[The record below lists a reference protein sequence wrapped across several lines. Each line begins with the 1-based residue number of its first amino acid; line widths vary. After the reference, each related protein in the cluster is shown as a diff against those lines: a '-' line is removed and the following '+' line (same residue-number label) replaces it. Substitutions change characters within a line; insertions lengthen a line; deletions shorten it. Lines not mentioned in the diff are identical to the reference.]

1 MLKRLSFGQ
10 YRHKDSLIHE
20 LDPRIKIIAV
30 AILSAS
36 AFLISSYYKMALL
49 SLLVLLLIAIAKINF
64 SSLIRNIMP
73 LSSIIIFILIM
84 YLLFSR
90 DQLGNGIL
98 SIWRFLLFVAIAL
111 ILTFTTTINSMVAGI
126 EKMLGP
132 LKYFKVNPRTFAL
145 LISLTIRFIPSF
157 FLYAERIRDARL
169 SRLGNLKKAKH
180 IKLLFIPL
188 LDRVFK
194 SASTISDAM
203 AARIYT
209 AERKSYFKDIRLGD
223 FDYFSLLVL
232 MAAVSVILI

>member
-10 YRHKDSLIHE
+10 YKHKDSLIHK
-20 LDPRIKIIAV
+20 LDPRIKIISI

-203 AARIYT
+203 AARSYT

>member
-10 YRHKDSLIHE
+10 YRYKDSLIHK

-30 AILSAS
+30 VILSAS
-36 AFLISSYYKMALL
+36 AFLIKSYYKMALL
-49 SLLVLLLIAIAKINF
+49 SILVLLLVFIAGINF
-64 SSLIRNIMP
+64 SSLARNIRP

-90 DQLGNGIL
+90 DQIGNGIL

-111 ILTFTTTINSMVAGI
+111 ILTFTTTITSMVTGI

-132 LKYFKVNPRTFAL
+132 LKHFKANPRTFAL
-145 LISLTIRFIPSF
+145 LISLTIRFIPSL
-157 FLYAERIRDARL
+157 FLYAERVRDARL
-169 SRLGNLKKAKH
+169 ARLGNMKKAKH

-188 LDRVFK
+188 LGRIFK

-203 AARIYT
+203 AARSYS
-209 AERKSYFKDIRLGD
+209 AERKSYFNNIRLRA
-223 FDYFSLLVL
+223 FDYFSILVL
-232 MAAVSVILI
+232 VAAVLVILI

>member
-10 YRHKDSLIHE
+10 YKHKDSLIHK
-20 LDPRIKIIAV
+20 LDPRIKIIAI

-209 AERKSYFKDIRLGD
+209 AERKSYFNNIRLGA